1 MRCRAFSPFVFI
13 DYFTNLVYI
22 LHHSVKEGGVGEIHY
37 QLLIYMLQYGGLP
50 TYPPLFCYKDKNN
63 LKRLVQYL
71 VLYLFEKVAH
81 IRIVWLLSIEIQ

>member
-22 LHHSVKEGGVGEIHY
+22 LHNKHKRGWCGGDTLSIAHFYVAIW
-37 QLLIYMLQYGGLP
+37 GLP

-71 VLYLFEKVAH
+71 VLYLFEKVAR
-81 IRIVWLLSIEIQ
+81 IRIVLLLSIEIQ

>member
-37 QLLIYMLQYGGLP
+37 QLLISMLQYGGSRLIL
-50 TYPPLFCYKDKNN
+50 LFSATKIK
-63 LKRLVQYL
+63 
-71 VLYLFEKVAH
+71 
-81 IRIVWLLSIEIQ
+81 II